1 MKMMK
6 KTVIAIS
13 VGILFSGCATVQKAS
28 DDMSQ
33 KMGVSKAGGGATVG
47 AAAGCAG
54 GAILGYLTGAGAGAG
69 CVAGA
74 VVGGVIG
81 YADGHQRDLDDAKK
95 LVEELKSINASDKQA
110 SSGNAS
116 IYAPV
121 VQTREIEVTQKNKPT
136 EKVAGLKSLA
146 VPIPSGSLHERS
158 PNAQR
163 TLGKIGGFAASRST
177 DTVIVV
183 AVDKKDRQFVED
195 SLNQGISN
203 AEPSA
208 ERGTKVGTRR
218 TPTTH
223 IKYVDLKKGAIPSI
237 TVTPAGVVI

>member
-1 MKMMK
+1 MK

-13 VGILFSGCATVQKAS
+13 VGIMFSGCATVQKAS

-33 KMGVSKAGGGATVG
+33 KMGVSKAGGGAAVG

-54 GAILGYLTGAGAGAG
+54 GAVLGYFTGNSAGAG

-74 VVGGVIG
+74 VVGGAIG
-81 YADGHQRDLDDAKK
+81 YADGRQRDLDDAKK
-95 LVEELKSINASDKQA
+95 LVEELKSINASEKQA
-110 SSGNAS
+110 SSGNALP
-116 IYAPV
+116 YAPE
-121 VQTREIEVTQKNKPT
+121 VQTREIEVTQKDKPT
-136 EKVAGLKSLA
+136 ETVAAFKSLA
-146 VPIPSGSLHERS
+146 VPIPSGSLQNRS
-158 PNAQR
+158 PSVQK

-183 AVDKKDRQFVED
+183 AVDKKDQKFVED
-195 SLNQGISN
+195 ALNQGIST

-208 ERGTKVGTRR
+208 ARGMKVGTHR

-237 TVTPAGVVI
+237 TVAPVDVTI

>member
-1 MKMMK
+1 MMK

-13 VGILFSGCATVQKAS
+13 VSILFSGCATMQKAS
-28 DDMSQ
+28 DDTSQ

-54 GAILGYLTGAGAGAG
+54 GALLGYLTGNGAGAG

-81 YADGHQRDLDDAKK
+81 YADGRQRDLDEARK
-95 LVEELKSINASDKQA
+95 LVEDLQLINSSEKQA
-110 SSGNAS
+110 LSNDNSR
-116 IYAPV
+116 YAPKV
-121 VQTREIEVTQKNKPT
+121 ETREIEVAQKDNKPS
-136 EKVAGLKSLA
+136 EKVAAFKSLA
-146 VPIPSGSLHERS
+146 VPIPSASLQERS
-158 PNAQR
+158 PSAR
-163 TLGKIGGFAASRST
+163 KTLGKIGSFAASRFT

-183 AVDKKDRQFVED
+183 AVDKKDQKFVED
-195 SLNQGISN
+195 ALNQGIST

-208 ERGTKVGTRR
+208 ARGVKVGTHR

-237 TVTPAGVVI
+237 TVAPVDVTV

>member
-1 MKMMK
+1 MMK

-13 VGILFSGCATVQKAS
+13 VGIMFSGCATVQKAS

-33 KMGVSKAGGGATVG
+33 KMGASKAGGGAAIG

-54 GAILGYLTGAGAGAG
+54 GAILGYLTGNGAGAG

-81 YADGHQRDLDDAKK
+81 YADGRQRDLDDAKK
-95 LVEELKSINASDKQA
+95 LVDELKSINSSEKQA
-110 SSGNAS
+110 SSNTS
-116 IYAPV
+116 SYAPE
-121 VQTREIEVTQKNKPT
+121 VQTREIEVAQKDKPI
-136 EKVAGLKSLA
+136 EKVAAFKSLA
-146 VPIPSGSLHERS
+146 VPIPSGSLQDRS
-158 PNAQR
+158 PGVQK

-183 AVDKKDRQFVED
+183 AVDKKDRKFVED
-195 SLNQGISN
+195 ALNQGIST

-208 ERGTKVGTRR
+208 ARGMKVGTHR

-223 IKYVDLKKGAIPSI
+223 IKYVNLKKGTIPTI
-237 TVTPAGVVI
+237 TVTPVDVAI